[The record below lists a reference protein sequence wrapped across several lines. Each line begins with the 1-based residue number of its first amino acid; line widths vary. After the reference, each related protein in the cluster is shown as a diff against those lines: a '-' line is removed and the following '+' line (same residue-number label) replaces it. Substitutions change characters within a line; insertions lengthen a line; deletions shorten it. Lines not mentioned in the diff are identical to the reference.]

1 MAAPQSIIPTEPIG
15 SIPRPVDLID
25 RVARSN
31 GEDPNLDPFYEVA
44 IRDTIER
51 FEATGSPVVTD
62 GEQRKYHNFA
72 TYSVYG
78 LPNTAPDGFTIPFS
92 DGHTR
97 RMSRLTRG
105 PFHYRRYADS
115 FLDVAMRYA
124 HAPVKQA
131 VISPS
136 CLSLMYPS
144 EKIPDYSRE
153 QFIQDLLNEHETE
166 IRRCLKKGAHKVQVD
181 FTEGRLAVKID
192 PSGHLLNS
200 FIDLNNLA
208 LSRFSPEER
217 SRIGVHTCPG
227 NDFDSTHS
235 ADVDYAE
242 LLPSLFELKAGNF
255 YIALSAE
262 RDRPHVLKIIRKYL
276 KPDQRVFVGVIAPG
290 NPRIET
296 PEEVCARVLEASEY
310 IPVEQL
316 GTTDDCGFSPFSDNT
331 STTRDTAFAKI
342 RARVL
347 GTKLAEKHIGG
358 HS

>member
-1 MAAPQSIIPTEPIG
+1 MAKSASISIPTEPIG
-15 SIPRPVDLID
+15 SIPRPADLIE
-25 RVARSN
+25 RVAKGDS
-31 GEDPNLDPFYEVA
+31 EDPDLDPFYEAA

-62 GEQRKYHNFA
+62 GEQRKHHNFA
-72 TYSVYG
+72 TYCVYG
-78 LPNTAPDGFTIPFS
+78 LPNIAPDGFQIPFS

-97 RMSRLTRG
+97 RLPRLTRG
-105 PFHYRRYADS
+105 PFRYRRYADS
-115 FLDVAMRYA
+115 YLDVAMRYA
-124 HAPVKQA
+124 HVPVKQA

-136 CLSLMYPS
+136 ALSLLYPAQG
-144 EKIPDYSRE
+144 IRDYPRA
-153 QFIQDLLNEHETE
+153 QFIDDLLREHETE

-181 FTEGRLAVKID
+181 FTEGRLAVKVD

-208 LSRFSPEER
+208 LSRFSPDER
-217 SRIGVHTCPG
+217 RRIGIHTCAG
-227 NDFDSTHS
+227 NDFKATHS

-262 RDRPHVLKIIRKYL
+262 GDRPHVLKIIRKYL

-296 PEEVCARVLEASEY
+296 PEEVCARVL
-310 IPVEQL
+310 
-316 GTTDDCGFSPFSDNT
+316 
-331 STTRDTAFAKI
+331 
-342 RARVL
+342 
-347 GTKLAEKHIGG
+347 
-358 HS
+358 